1 MRSADPFSDDRPSF
15 VETADGRRLAY
26 SEYGARGGRPVIYC
40 HGFPSSRREGLLL
53 HPNAIAADARI
64 IAADR
69 PGYGDSDH
77 QPGRS
82 IADWGD
88 DVALLAD
95 RLRLERFAVL
105 GVSGGGPYA
114 LACAERMPDRLS
126 GCALVCPLGPIYID
140 DLLDQ
145 MNWAVRASLM
155 MGRQPQWLGDLVFGI
170 PTIATLRRWPNLAE
184 SVRSIAAPA
193 ADREVL
199 AEGDNAAILN
209 RTIADA
215 MRDGAQ
221 GARADLV
228 LYNHDWHLR
237 FASIASPISIWHGQ
251 ADGTVPIEH
260 ARWYASHLPNA
271 RLIELPDHG
280 HYSVPLRC
288 SPRILATLLEG
299 RGGIGS
305 DDIGSNITGSGD

>member
-1 MRSADPFSDDRPSF
+1 MPNTDARRHDRPSF

-26 SEYGARGGRPVIYC
+26 SEFGDAAGHPVVYC
-40 HGFPSSRREGLLL
+40 HGFPSSRREALLL
-53 HPNAIAADARI
+53 QASASDAGARI
-64 IAADR
+64 ISADR

-77 QPGRS
+77 QPGRC
-82 IADWGD
+82 IADWSE

-95 RLRLERFAVL
+95 RLGLERFAVL

-114 LACAERMPDRLS
+114 LACAARLPGRLS

-140 DLLDQ
+140 ALLDQ
-145 MNWAVRASLM
+145 MNFAVRASLM
-155 MGRQPQWLGDLVFGI
+155 MGRRPQWIGDLVFGS

-184 SVRSIAAPA
+184 SVRSIAAPS

-209 RTIADA
+209 QTIADA
-215 MRDGAQ
+215 MRGGAA

-228 LYNHDWHLR
+228 LYNHDWHLP
-237 FASIASPISIWHGQ
+237 FAAISSPIDIWHGQ

-260 ARWYASHLPNA
+260 ARWYARHLPNA
-271 RLIELPDHG
+271 RLTELAGHG

-288 SPRILATLLEG
+288 SPRILATLLAV
-299 RGGIGS
+299 RA
-305 DDIGSNITGSGD
+305 